1 MLSSTLIRT
10 TQLPSGQA
18 VPVLAQATWGF
29 AEGKHER
36 DQEISALRLGL
47 ELGWIAR
54 FRRVLGSGCLKC
66 CSGFRKGNVAM
77 SAARFFR

>member
-1 MLSSTLIRT
+1 MSSSSLIQT

-18 VPVLAQATWGF
+18 VPVLAQGSWGF

-36 DQEISALRLGL
+36 DQEISALLLGL
-47 ELGWIAR
+47 ELASIAR
-54 FRRVLGSGCLKC
+54 FRRVLESGHLKC

>member
-1 MLSSTLIRT
+1 MLSSALIGT
-10 TQLPSGQA
+10 TQLHSGEA
-18 VPVLAQATWGF
+18 VPVLAQRTWGF

-54 FRRVLGSGCLKC
+54 FRRLLGSGRLKC
-66 CSGFRKGNVAM
+66 CSAFGKGSVAM
-77 SAARFFR
+77 SAPRFFR

>member
-1 MLSSTLIRT
+1 MFHLASNDSAPLRTSS
-10 TQLPSGQA
+10 SG
-18 VPVLAQATWGF
+18 PCTGTWGF

-36 DQEISALRLGL
+36 NQEISALRHGL

-54 FRRVLGSGCLKC
+54 FRRVLGSGRLKC

>member
-1 MLSSTLIRT
+1 MISSTLIRT
-10 TQLPSGQA
+10 TQLPSGEA
-18 VPVLAQATWGF
+18 VPFLGQASWGL

-36 DQEISALRLGL
+36 NQQISALRHGL

-54 FRRVLGSGCLKC
+54 FRRVFGSSRLKC
-66 CSGFRKGNVAM
+66 CSGFRKGNVAT